1 MHQFSDNR
9 HRAAYAKPEKSKTVY
24 YFERNN
30 SNAFN
35 GPLYSAIG
43 NGLEKLGTPFK
54 ILILKLGLLS
64 GRLHTKPF
72 YDVSSYIERLLMTGP
87 HNFLSVES
95 KRQMSNK
102 IKKQKNR

>member
-1 MHQFSDNR
+1 MHQYSDNK
-9 HRAAYAKPEKSKTVY
+9 HRAAYTKPEKSKTVY

-35 GPLYSAIG
+35 VPLYSAIG
-43 NGLEKLGTPFK
+43 DGLQKLGTPFK

-72 YDVSSYIERLLMTGP
+72 HDVPSFIVTIANDKTS
-87 HNFLSVES
+87 
-95 KRQMSNK
+95 
-102 IKKQKNR
+102 

>member
-35 GPLYSAIG
+35 VPLYSAIG
-43 NGLEKLGTPFK
+43 NALEKLGTPFK
-54 ILILKLGLLS
+54 ILILKLGHVS
-64 GRLHTKPF
+64 GMLHTKRF
-72 YDVSSYIERLLMTGP
+72 HVVASFIVTIANDKTS
-87 HNFLSVES
+87 
-95 KRQMSNK
+95 
-102 IKKQKNR
+102 